1 MRERLLEF
9 LICPIDKTNLE
20 ILVWEEKD
28 NKLTEADLDRIK
40 NLGGDRKQF
49 EKEIISGVLINR
61 SRKIY
66 YPIYNGVPRML
77 TYDCKVFDIFKEKFS
92 AKIKQEFKGYETP
105 SLFPPVGEESVIR
118 SFSKEWLDYNWDP
131 NKYWKI
137 KPELMYKSM
146 RFMLDIDNKP
156 VKNKS
161 MLEIGIGIGGI
172 ADYFS
177 SKELSELVG
186 IDLSY
191 AVDAAYNNFGENK
204 FLHIVQASAIRLPL
218 KDNSFDYV
226 YSQGVLHHSSDP
238 RECFRE
244 VCKTAKEK
252 GYFYVWLYNDVNE
265 NRNLLRSSIMM
276 MEKMLRPLIWPM
288 PHFLQSVV
296 LAPIALLYIIYEN
309 LSQMSNKEMVRYSW
323 REAFHSA
330 RDRFTPRYAFRYSE
344 EEIAGWFKEAGYDNL
359 SKISQR
365 KIPDYL
371 GHDFYL
377 ATAMIGQKGLNFLH
391 D

>member
-20 ILVWEEKD
+20 LLVWEEKD
-28 NKLTEADLDRIK
+28 NKITEADLDRVR

-61 SRKIY
+61 DRKIY

-77 TYDCKVFDIFKEKFS
+77 TYDCKVFDIFREKFS
-92 AKIKQEFKGYETP
+92 TKIKQELKGYETP
-105 SLFPPVGEESVIR
+105 SLIAPVGEESVIR
-118 SFSKEWLDYNWDP
+118 SFSKEWLEYNWDP

-137 KPELMYKSM
+137 KPGLMYKSM
-146 RFMLDIDNKP
+146 RFMLDIDNRP
-156 VKNKS
+156 VKNKR
-161 MLEIGIGIGGI
+161 MLEIGIGIGGM

-191 AVDAAYNNFGENK
+191 AVDAAYKNFGENK
-204 FLHIVQASAIRLPL
+204 FLHIVQASAFRLPI

-238 RECFRE
+238 KACFRE
-244 VCKTAKEK
+244 VCKTTKEK
-252 GYFYVWLYNDVNE
+252 GYFYVWLYNNVNE
-265 NRNLLRSSIMM
+265 NRNLLRRSIMV
-276 MEKMLRPLIWPM
+276 MEMMLRPLIWPM
-288 PHFLQSVV
+288 PYFLQSII
-296 LAPIALLYIIYEN
+296 LTPIALLYIIYEYY
-309 LSQMSNKEMVRYSW
+309 SKMSNKEMVSYSW

-344 EEIAGWFKEAGYDNL
+344 EEIAEWYKESGYISL

-377 ATAMIGQKGLNFLH
+377 ATAMIGQKG
-391 D
+391 

>member
-1 MRERLLEF
+1 
-9 LICPIDKTNLE
+9 
-20 ILVWEEKD
+20 
-28 NKLTEADLDRIK
+28 
-40 NLGGDRKQF
+40 
-49 EKEIISGVLINR
+49 
-61 SRKIY
+61 
-66 YPIYNGVPRML
+66 ML
-77 TYDCKVFDIFKEKFS
+77 TYDCKVFDIFREKFS
-92 AKIKQEFKGYETP
+92 IKIKQELKGYTTP
-105 SLFPPVGEESVIR
+105 SLLPPVGEESVIR
-118 SFSKEWLDYNWDP
+118 SFSKEWLEYNWDP

-146 RFMLDIDNKP
+146 RFMLDIDNRP
-156 VKNKS
+156 VKNKR

-191 AVDAAYNNFGENK
+191 SVDAAYKNFGENK
-204 FLHIVQASAIRLPL
+204 FLHIVQASAFRLPI
-218 KDNSFDYV
+218 KNNSFDYV

-238 RECFRE
+238 KACFME
-244 VCKTAKEK
+244 VCKTPKEK
-252 GYFYVWLYNDVNE
+252 GYFYVWLYNNVNE
-265 NRNLLRSSIMM
+265 NRNLLRRSIMI

-288 PHFLQSVV
+288 PYFLQSII
-296 LAPIALLYIIYEN
+296 LTPIALLYIIYEYY
-309 LSQMSNKEMVRYSW
+309 SQISNKEMVSYSW

-344 EEIAGWFKEAGYDNL
+344 EEIAGWYKEAGYVNL

-377 ATAMIGQKGLNFLH
+377 ATAMIGQKG
-391 D
+391 